1 MAEIYALGLDF
12 MQYNNSVLLRALAEQ
27 GQPSLCCLTA
37 GCFSI
42 SQLPHGNAYLIGKE
56 KRSWIEYFFA
66 AAANILLGVTRLF
79 YMKCGDG
86 TEILQ
91 DFRICTSKKAA
102 ITKKVYR

>member
-56 KRSWIEYFFA
+56 KRSGIDYFFA
-66 AAANILLGVTRLF
+66 GGTAPASKAFPLSLLLF
-79 YMKCGDG
+79 
-86 TEILQ
+86 
-91 DFRICTSKKAA
+91 FA
-102 ITKKVYR
+102 ISVSVP

>member
-1 MAEIYALGLDF
+1 MHARRSPYAIL
-12 MQYNNSVLLRALAEQ
+12 YRAFVVR
-27 GQPSLCCLTA
+27 P

-79 YMKCGDG
+79 CTGYAICIRQIHNVAKCYLP
-86 TEILQ
+86 I
-91 DFRICTSKKAA
+91 
-102 ITKKVYR
+102 